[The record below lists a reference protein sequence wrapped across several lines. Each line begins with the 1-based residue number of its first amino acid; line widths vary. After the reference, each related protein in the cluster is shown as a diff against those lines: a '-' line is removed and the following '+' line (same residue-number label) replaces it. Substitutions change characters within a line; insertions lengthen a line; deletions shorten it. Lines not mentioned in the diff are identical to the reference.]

1 MNETLFALGNKKQN
15 LQKLNS
21 QNRLKDG
28 SNPSK
33 KRKQTLKQKQSLN
46 SSLQKKWLVECIC
59 NMNVKTVLSG

>member
-46 SSLQKKWLVECIC
+46 SILQKK
-59 NMNVKTVLSG
+59 